1 MKVSSQVIEQTRLFF
16 AFKPKFSTIA
26 KKVEHSLS
34 SPLIHR
40 NLEYFASKEDYV
52 FCIKELHTQCQKLN
66 IECVYDEL
74 NLVYHFRDINP
85 YGSGADY
92 APIIQSM
99 NMQFNK

>member
-16 AFKPKFSTIA
+16 AFKPKFSTIT

-66 IECVYDEL
+66 IECVFDEL
-74 NLVYHFRDINP
+74 NLVYHFRDINQ
-85 YGSGADY
+85 YKGNANY
-92 APIIQSM
+92 TPIIQSM

>member
-1 MKVSSQVIEQTRLFF
+1 MKISSQVIEQTRLFF

-26 KKVEHSLS
+26 KKLEHSLS

-66 IECVYDEL
+66 IECVFDER
-74 NLVYHFRDINP
+74 NLIYHFRDINQ
-85 YGSGADY
+85 YKGNANY
-92 APIIQSM
+92 TPIIQSM